1 MLSIVLAIVASTS
14 LNLVVSHVASKYTY
28 NIAFV
33 LLMVES
39 LKLLLCSIGM
49 RLISNKNYFKI
60 RWGFIVN
67 ALLYSVVNVLT
78 HHITILVP
86 SSIYNVLIQHKIL
99 WVVIFS
105 IIILKR
111 HFSKIQYMSLILIL
125 TGCIL
130 LKMTDTSSSIS
141 NMGIILIV
149 LQGICSSLSSVWIE
163 KMMKKEERCLI
174 SEDEKKQKLYWFL
187 NDSFQMYMFGIP
199 VYIIGNYTTN
209 ISTVDV
215 PFHLYL
221 LMILISVINGM
232 ALGAIFVYYSSVVR
246 SMISAIVIVF
256 LSLHHGQFTLNII
269 LGISLVLLGILGWT
283 YKRNDI
289 VSK

>member
-60 RWGFIVN
+60 RWGFLVN

>member
-221 LMILISVINGM
+221 LMILISVINGI

-283 YKRNDI
+283 YKR
-289 VSK
+289 

>member
-1 MLSIVLAIVASTS
+1 
-14 LNLVVSHVASKYTY
+14 
-28 NIAFV
+28 
-33 LLMVES
+33 
-39 LKLLLCSIGM
+39 
-49 RLISNKNYFKI
+49 
-60 RWGFIVN
+60 
-67 ALLYSVVNVLT
+67 
-78 HHITILVP
+78 
-86 SSIYNVLIQHKIL
+86 
-99 WVVIFS
+99 
-105 IIILKR
+105 
-111 HFSKIQYMSLILIL
+111 
-125 TGCIL
+125 
-130 LKMTDTSSSIS
+130 MTDTSSSIS

-163 KMMKKEERCLI
+163 KMMKKEERCII

>member
-60 RWGFIVN
+60 RWGFLVN

-163 KMMKKEERCLI
+163 KMMKKEERCII

-221 LMILISVINGM
+221 LMILISVINGI

-283 YKRNDI
+283 YKR
-289 VSK
+289 

>member
-60 RWGFIVN
+60 RWGFLVN

-163 KMMKKEERCLI
+163 KMMKKEERCII

>member
-163 KMMKKEERCLI
+163 KMMKKEERCII